1 MTMTAN
7 DQCCA
12 LDLGE
17 IVALNHVDNVIVAE
31 GRPTV
36 FPRNFGTLFLDTS
49 CDFFRDL
56 GKIFRIAHR
65 IVRQLTENDIGGHLA
80 PPGASLWLP
89 PQIPCNS
96 LTTYSAA
103 PVWAFASRSAP
114 CTIAI
119 YVTSV
124 SDFA

>member
-1 MTMTAN
+1 MTMTTN

-17 IVALNHVDNVIVAE
+17 IVALNHVDNVIAAE

-36 FPRNFGTLFLDTS
+36 FPGNFGTLFLDTS
-49 CDFFRDL
+49 CHFFRDL
-56 GKIFRIAHR
+56 GKVFWIAHR

-89 PQIPCNS
+89 PQIPGNS
-96 LTTYSAA
+96 LATYFVAA
-103 PVWAFASRSAP
+103 VWAFASQSVP
-114 CTIAI
+114 CAMAIALPGCPI
-119 YVTSV
+119 SP
-124 SDFA
+124 